1 MIFDKIE
8 NLDRYRE
15 FAEYGKLI
23 RDFIKQD
30 KSEHLAEGRYE
41 LDGENLFALVQTY
54 ETKDKDD
61 ARMEAHRKYAD
72 LQFMEEGEERIYVD
86 FADELEMEEDRTPDQ
101 DILFYKKAGDHG
113 FNILTEGTFGYYA
126 PQDAHMPCI
135 KNKEKQNVRKIVF
148 KIAGDCP
155 AARQWFGNQV
165 KPYARGG
172 RSQLR
177 RPLSPRAPHRATQSK
192 N

>member
-30 KSEHLAEGRYE
+30 KSEHLAEGRYK

-61 ARMEAHRKYAD
+61 AQMESHRKYAD

-86 FADELEMEEDRTPDQ
+86 FADELEVEEDRTPNSGHFVLQ
-101 DILFYKKAGDHG
+101 KSRGSRVQYSYRRNIRILCTAGCTYALHKK
-113 FNILTEGTFGYYA
+113 
-126 PQDAHMPCI
+126 
-135 KNKEKQNVRKIVF
+135 
-148 KIAGDCP
+148 
-155 AARQWFGNQV
+155 
-165 KPYARGG
+165 
-172 RSQLR
+172 
-177 RPLSPRAPHRATQSK
+177 
-192 N
+192 

>member
-15 FAEYGKLI
+15 FAEYRKLI

-86 FADELEMEEDRTPDQ
+86 FADELEVEEDRTPDQ
-101 DILFYKKAGDHG
+101 DILFYKKAEDHG
-113 FNILTEGTFGYYA
+113 FNLLTEGTFGYYA

-155 AARQWFGNQV
+155 AAR
-165 KPYARGG
+165 
-172 RSQLR
+172 
-177 RPLSPRAPHRATQSK
+177 
-192 N
+192 

>member
-15 FAEYGKLI
+15 FAEYRKLI

-86 FADELEMEEDRTPDQ
+86 FADELEVEEDRTPDQ
-101 DILFYKKAGDHG
+101 DILFYKKAEDHG
-113 FNILTEGTFGYYA
+113 FNLLTEGTFGYYA

-148 KIAGDCP
+148 KIAGNCP
-155 AARQWFGNQV
+155 AAR
-165 KPYARGG
+165 
-172 RSQLR
+172 
-177 RPLSPRAPHRATQSK
+177 
-192 N
+192 

>member
-1 MIFDKIE
+1 MHTLSLHD
-8 NLDRYRE
+8 
-15 FAEYGKLI
+15 
-23 RDFIKQD
+23 
-30 KSEHLAEGRYE
+30 
-41 LDGENLFALVQTY
+41 ALPIY

-61 ARMEAHRKYAD
+61 ARMEAHIKYAD

-155 AARQWFGNQV
+155 AARQ
-165 KPYARGG
+165 
-172 RSQLR
+172 
-177 RPLSPRAPHRATQSK
+177 
-192 N
+192 

>member
-30 KSEHLAEGRYE
+30 KSE
-41 LDGENLFALVQTY
+41 NLFALVQTY

-61 ARMEAHRKYAD
+61 ARMEAHIKYAD

-155 AARQWFGNQV
+155 AARQ
-165 KPYARGG
+165 
-172 RSQLR
+172 
-177 RPLSPRAPHRATQSK
+177 
-192 N
+192 

>member
-30 KSEHLAEGRYE
+30 KSEHLAEGRYK

-61 ARMEAHRKYAD
+61 AQMESHRKYAD

-86 FADELEMEEDRTPDQ
+86 FADELEVEEDRTPIQ

-155 AARQWFGNQV
+155 TARQCSTPSTAAWM
-165 KPYARGG
+165 R
-172 RSQLR
+172 
-177 RPLSPRAPHRATQSK
+177 RATSSAKAALPSRTPPGHAKQE
-192 N
+192 

>member
-41 LDGENLFALVQTY
+41 LDDENLFALVQTY

-101 DILFYKKAGDHG
+101 DILFYKKSRGSRVQYSYRRNIRILCTAGC
-113 FNILTEGTFGYYA
+113 TYA
-126 PQDAHMPCI
+126 LH
-135 KNKEKQNVRKIVF
+135 KK
-148 KIAGDCP
+148 
-155 AARQWFGNQV
+155 
-165 KPYARGG
+165 
-172 RSQLR
+172 
-177 RPLSPRAPHRATQSK
+177 
-192 N
+192 

>member
-54 ETKDKDD
+54 ETKDKDE
-61 ARMEAHRKYAD
+61 ARMEAHIKYAD

-155 AARQWFGNQV
+155 AARQ
-165 KPYARGG
+165 
-172 RSQLR
+172 
-177 RPLSPRAPHRATQSK
+177 
-192 N
+192 

>member
-15 FAEYGKLI
+15 FAEYRKLI

-126 PQDAHMPCI
+126 PQDAHMPCR

-148 KIAGDCP
+148 KIAGNCP
-155 AARQWFGNQV
+155 AARQ
-165 KPYARGG
+165 
-172 RSQLR
+172 
-177 RPLSPRAPHRATQSK
+177 
-192 N
+192 

>member
-61 ARMEAHRKYAD
+61 ARMEAHIKYAD

-86 FADELEMEEDRTPDQ
+86 FADELEMEYGEEN
-101 DILFYKKAGDHG
+101 H
-113 FNILTEGTFGYYA
+113 
-126 PQDAHMPCI
+126 
-135 KNKEKQNVRKIVF
+135 NV
-148 KIAGDCP
+148 
-155 AARQWFGNQV
+155 
-165 KPYARGG
+165 
-172 RSQLR
+172 
-177 RPLSPRAPHRATQSK
+177 
-192 N
+192 